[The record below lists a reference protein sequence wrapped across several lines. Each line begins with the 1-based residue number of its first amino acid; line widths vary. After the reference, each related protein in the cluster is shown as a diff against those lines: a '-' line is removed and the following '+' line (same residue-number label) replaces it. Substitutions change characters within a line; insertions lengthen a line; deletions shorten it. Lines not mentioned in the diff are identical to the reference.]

1 MSWLAPA
8 GWWGDFIQSMIRRCV
23 FPIVLFAVIRGGS
36 MSGYTIY
43 QRARSHT
50 VRQRL
55 FVKFFVTPVVFYACW
70 CASTL
75 AVDLRPDE
83 INGLGWRSL
92 SSLAA
97 AGLAASFAVTFVQ
110 RKN

>member
-1 MSWLAPA
+1 ME
-8 GWWGDFIQSMIRRCV
+8 F
-23 FPIVLFAVIRGGS
+23 RGGS
-36 MSGYTIY
+36 MSGFTIN
-43 QRARSHT
+43 QRSRSHT

-55 FVKFFVTPVVFYACW
+55 FVKFFVTPVVFYMCW
-70 CASTL
+70 CASTF
-75 AVDLRPDE
+75 AVDLGPDE
-83 INGLGWRSL
+83 MTGLGWRNL